1 MASKLPAFLVGVI
14 LLAVLLALPTA
25 AAAQSTFVVPF
36 EATFAN
42 PCTAE
47 DVVVNGATTISISD
61 TVTPQGDRRISVS
74 EVTRGTGFGQTFG
87 TEYTFSDNQ
96 QFTVKAPMLGEEFDS
111 SFSDKFALKGA
122 KAVDNWVLRAYFRLK
137 ISALGEIQVVIERL
151 NADTCKG

>member
-14 LLAVLLALPTA
+14 LLAVLLALPA
-25 AAAQSTFVVPF
+25 SAAAQSTFVVPF
-36 EATFAN
+36 DATFLN

-47 DVVVNGATTISISD
+47 EVVVNGATTISISD
-61 TVTPQGDRRISVS
+61 TVTPQGDRRISVG
-74 EVTRGTGFGQTFG
+74 EVTKGKGFGVPSG

-122 KAVDNWVLRAYFRLK
+122 KSVDNWVLRAYFRLK
-137 ISALGEIQVVIERL
+137 ISALGEVQVVIERL
-151 NADTCKG
+151 NADMCKG